1 MDTDLHLI
9 LNEGPFGSGSGSITA
24 YSEDTLIQ
32 NAFSIENGFPLG
44 NVAQHMIEADSMLYV
59 AVNNSNAIHGI
70 NRNTLMHSW
79 SATVEQPRYL
89 ASDGNHL
96 FVSNW
101 KDSSIYVLDKTNG
114 SLVDSID
121 MGHYTEQLT
130 IFNNKLFA
138 GVGTYEGP
146 WTLAEIDLG
155 TFDVKHHTIGDVP
168 NSFAVIGNE
177 LFILCSGDENFGTG
191 GDTPASIWKYEVDKN
206 TNCRIIHPATDCEY
220 DSSNYG
226 ISKRKGS
233 DYIKDNCKSTKI
245 IQTSIIGP
253 EQGSKFGLLEW
264 FLSQSGEVNGYTKA
278 IWNGVTTFEWVKFCK
293 KLINNWENYSLLTVL
308 YSNKVSKYELL
319 LLIKECYNKKNILI
333 IPEELGHDRTLKGDF
348 KVKNIKQQLIELNKF
363 QSGC

>member
-1 MDTDLHLI
+1 MKKLSLLAVIAACTSLTVSCTPAETPSGASGVYTDLHLI

-32 NAFSIENGFPLG
+32 NAFSLENGFPLG

-59 AVNNSNAIHGI
+59 AVNNSNVIHGI
-70 NRNTLMHSW
+70 NRNTLIHNW

-89 ASDGNHL
+89 ASDGNRL

-191 GDTPASIWKYEVDKN
+191 GDTPASIWKYEGYSN
-206 TNCRIIHPATDCEY
+206 GATEVAAPSNASKHGIGFSSDGTDAYFLNASY
-220 DSSNYG
+220 DGAIVKWTPGQNWPTSTLTLPGGYNLNFHNGNLYFFDA
-226 ISKRKGS
+226 K
-233 DYIKDNCKSTKI
+233 DYAS
-245 IQTSIIGP
+245 
-253 EQGSKFGLLEW
+253 
-264 FLSQSGEVNGYTKA
+264 SGEVRTYS
-278 IWNGVTTFEWVKFCK
+278 TTG
-293 KLINNWENYSLLTVL
+293 S
-308 YSNKVSKYELL
+308 
-319 LLIKECYNKKNILI
+319 
-333 IPEELGHDRTLKGDF
+333 
-348 KVKNIKQQLIELNKF
+348 LIETIPAGVIPR
-363 QSGC
+363 QVIY